1 MVAGSGSQMVDLC
14 IHILESF
21 KLEQVFVVFCLPN
34 VLSFDELLG
43 LDFGISVTDLN
54 VIAFGGGDF
63 FVGFQIF
70 ISTLEVAGGTFAEI
84 VADHSLYGCLRSIWP
99 AKRKFIFWQ

>member
-43 LDFGISVTDLN
+43 LDFGIGVTDLN

-63 FVGFQIF
+63 FVGF
-70 ISTLEVAGGTFAEI
+70 
-84 VADHSLYGCLRSIWP
+84 
-99 AKRKFIFWQ
+99 

>member
-1 MVAGSGSQMVDLC
+1 MVAGSGSQVVDLC

-21 KLEQVFVVFCLPN
+21 KLEQVFVVFCLPD
-34 VLSFDELLG
+34 VLRFDELLG
-43 LDFGISVTDLN
+43 LDFGIGVTDLN
-54 VIAFGGGDF
+54 VIAFGGADF

-84 VADHSLYGCLRSIWP
+84 VADHSLYGCLRSIRP